1 MCYLLSMCSSLFSIL
16 ITRFLLS
23 STWLRVLFRNWVS
36 FCKTLLVIH
45 TPWYKMAWEE
55 IIKIISIKIFMY
67 VLYNYIYVCIDMC
80 SILWILYDTHSN
92 TVLYVL
98 LLSFYMFYSW
108 RICVLKGLG
117 EYSTVRQ
124 LIRKSLSFFK
134 HSFVQWQ
141 SLYH

>member
-1 MCYLLSMCSSLFSIL
+1 
-16 ITRFLLS
+16 
-23 STWLRVLFRNWVS
+23 
-36 FCKTLLVIH
+36 
-45 TPWYKMAWEE
+45 
-55 IIKIISIKIFMY
+55 MY

-117 EYSTVRQ
+117 EYSTVKTVDKE
-124 LIRKSLSFFK
+124 I
-134 HSFVQWQ
+134 FVIF
-141 SLYH
+141 